1 MVYFS
6 IYLSM
11 ARCIIS
17 CFFAS
22 HVFCVIKMES
32 VRFFLIIDENG
43 TLHCSCLCAFEG
55 FDEENQEQHYMN

>member
-32 VRFFLIIDENG
+32 VRFFLINDEMARF
-43 TLHCSCLCAFEG
+43 TVVVYVHLRVLMRKIKSSII
-55 FDEENQEQHYMN
+55 